1 MEKSLNEKDKQ
12 KYYHDHKKNL
22 HDHSFVP
29 GQKVIVT
36 ETQFLGKNKKFAN
49 TWTGPY
55 VIVETTPTCIK
66 LRFPN
71 NKVKVVSPWRVKLWL
86 EDEEDELPQGQ
97 ISQGEDEEEE
107 SAGNHQKRKYIKKK
121 FPPHQMQ
128 TRSKERERAYELT
141 ENSINAIKL
150 NFHPNIA
157 DDLIKIATKL
167 HYKIKL
173 TPEEHQLH
181 FGLSPSDRAFI
192 ISGGKTQIHSYNP
205 QEVIEV
211 LTNSKKK
218 FVQLQPTP
226 DTPPQE
232 PKEELASEEEEEED
246 FHTPP
251 PSPANSFG
259 PPTRSDSSSSDT
271 TSSEDNP
278 TKERLIVPQVTPT
291 KAASAPEVPYQNQ
304 WPAYALPKG
313 APEGTK
319 YYKVPAKTPKGFV
332 APLTNQPEPPFVRI
346 IGIPPKLQ
354 KTQSEPSTS
363 GTAPEKKSSFGKQI
377 KQVLTRKQAKEKD
390 IQVPSVWSTGK

>member
-1 MEKSLNEKDKQ
+1 
-12 KYYHDHKKNL
+12 L
-22 HDHSFVP
+22 HDHAFVP

-55 VIVETTPTCIK
+55 VVVETSPTCIK

-86 EDEEDELPQGQ
+86 DDEEDELPQGQ
-97 ISQGEDEEEE
+97 ILQGEDEDSEN
-107 SAGNHQKRKYIKKK
+107 AGNHQKRKYTKKK

-141 ENSINAIKL
+141 ENSISAIKL
-150 NFHPNIA
+150 NFHPTIA

-192 ISGGKTQIHSYNP
+192 ISGGQTQIHSYNP
-205 QEVIEV
+205 QEVVEV
-211 LTNSKKK
+211 ITNSKKR
-218 FVQLQPTP
+218 FVQLPPVP

-232 PKEELASEEEEEED
+232 PKEESDAEEED

-251 PSPANSFG
+251 PSPNNSFG
-259 PPTRSDSSSSDT
+259 PPNRSDSSSSDT
-271 TSSEDNP
+271 TSSEDQP
-278 TKERLIVPQVTPT
+278 TKGRLIVPQITPT
-291 KAASAPEVPYQNQ
+291 KSASAPEIPAQYQ
-304 WPAYALPKG
+304 WPAYAFPKG
-313 APEGTK
+313 APEGTLF
-319 YYKVPAKTPKGFV
+319 YKVPAKPPKGYV

-346 IGIPPKLQ
+346 IGIDPKVQ
-354 KTQSEPSTS
+354 KTKSEPSAS
-363 GTAPEKKSSFGKQI
+363 GTVPEKKASFGKQF
-377 KQVLTRKQAKEKD
+377 KQALTRKQAKDKN
-390 IQVPSVWSTGK
+390 IQVPSVWPTGK